1 MTPRPHRLLA
11 TLAGAAA
18 LLPASTAWAIGA
30 NIQLSL
36 GDGGPAE
43 TVTGLKILALLTV
56 LTLAPALLVT
66 MTSFTRIVI
75 VFSFV
80 RHAMGTQT
88 MPPNQV
94 MVGLALFL
102 TLFVMKPVWD
112 RIEVEAIA
120 PYQAG
125 TLSEIEALELA
136 LVPVKQFMLRQTREK
151 DLALFYRLTNTEH
164 PAARSDVATTLL
176 VPAFI
181 ISELKTA
188 FQMGFLL
195 FLPFLLLDMIVAS
208 ILMAMGMMMLPP
220 ILISLPFKV
229 MLFVLVDGWNL
240 LVGGVLRSFM

>member
-1 MTPRPHRLLA
+1 MSRLLA
-11 TLAGAAA
+11 R
-18 LLPASTAWAIGA
+18 LLVPASLLLARPAWAIGA
-30 NIQLSL
+30 NIQLSV
-36 GDGGPAE
+36 GDGDPAE
-43 TVTGLKILALLTV
+43 TVTAIKILALLSV
-56 LTLAPALLVT
+56 LTVAPAILVM
-66 MTSFTRIVI
+66 MTSFTRILI
-75 VFSFV
+75 VFSFI

-102 TLFVMKPVWD
+102 TVFVMKPVWD
-112 RIEVEAIA
+112 RIEVEALV

-125 TLSEIEALELA
+125 ETTETQALEQA

-151 DLALFYRLTNTEH
+151 DLALFYKLTDTSH
-164 PAARSDVATTLL
+164 PANAGEVPATLL
-176 VPAFI
+176 IPAFV

-188 FQMGFLL
+188 FQMGFTL

-220 ILISLPFKV
+220 ILISLPFKI

-240 LVGGVLRSFM
+240 LVAGLIKSFV